1 MEQNGLMMQYFEWY
15 LPEDASLWKTVKA
28 NASKLKT
35 MGVSAVWLP
44 PAYKGAKGIQD
55 VGYGVYDLYDLGE
68 FNQKESVPTKY
79 GTKDEYLDAIQ
90 TLQAKGIEVYADIVL
105 NHKMGADEAEEIT
118 AEEFNACNRNQ
129 MIGDKKVILGWTK
142 FTFPGRKGKY
152 SKFTW
157 NWNHFDGIDWDQ
169 EACKSAIYKFVG
181 KNFDTDVDD
190 ENGNYDYLMGSDVDF
205 DNPEVSQELY
215 RWGQWYLDTTGVSG
229 MRLDA
234 VKHIGSSFFRKWLPA
249 MREITGKELFTVGEY
264 WHWDVRHLESYLE
277 KVEYNMSLFDV
288 PLHLHFHDAS
298 KAHGSY
304 DLRTIFDNTLVQRCP
319 MQAVTFV
326 ENHDSQ
332 PGQSLESWVEDWF
345 KPMAYALI
353 MLRESGYPCLFYGDY
368 AGIPHDNIPAMKSV
382 LDRLLKLRKKYA
394 YGPQHD
400 YLDDPNVIGWTREG
414 DEAHKGSGC
423 AVILSDGTGGTK
435 RMYIGKRFAGM
446 HFVDEMKNAKYN
458 IKIDEEGFGD
468 FYVNRAAVAV
478 WIQKE
483 PKPRKTS

>member
-55 VGYGVYDLYDLGE
+55 VGYGAYDLYDLGE
-68 FNQKESVPTKY
+68 FDQKGTVPTKY

-105 NHKMGADEAEEIT
+105 NHKMGADETEQIT

-234 VKHIGSSFFRKWLPA
+234 VKHIGSSFYRKWLPA

-400 YLDDPNVIGWTREG
+400 YLDNPNVIGWTREG

-446 HFVDEMKNAKYN
+446 HFVDEMRNAKYN

>member
-68 FNQKESVPTKY
+68 FDQKESVPTKY

-181 KNFDTDVDD
+181 KNFDADVDD

-234 VKHIGSSFFRKWLPA
+234 VKHIGSSFYRKWLPA

>member
-68 FNQKESVPTKY
+68 FDQKESVPTKY

-181 KNFDTDVDD
+181 KNFDADVDD

-234 VKHIGSSFFRKWLPA
+234 VKHIGSNFYRKWLPA